1 MPCFDKIINFDFMKP
16 EEKINIAIIEK
27 HPVLLQT
34 LKLILERINNFSI
47 VYYSQN
53 SLGFSS
59 NQIDILVINELELQ
73 TLSKQQSVQ
82 NIPVICLSTEYK
94 RRTIKANIIYLNQ
107 ACELDELI
115 QTINRFAKKNATPCM
130 EGDV

>member
-1 MPCFDKIINFDFMKP
+1 MPCLRKIINFDIMKP
-16 EEKINIAIIEK
+16 EEKIHIAIIEK

-59 NQIDILVINELELQ
+59 NQIDVLIINELELQ
-73 TLSKQQSVQ
+73 TLSKQQSFQ
-82 NIPVICLSTEYK
+82 NIHVICLSTEYK
-94 RRTIKANIIYLNQ
+94 KITIKDNIIFLNQ

-115 QTINRFAKKNATPCM
+115 QTINRFTKKTSPSNN
-130 EGDV
+130 ER